1 MNAQHAIRIVLWLTS
16 GILLI
21 VATFV
26 AMGPAAGSHF
36 VLVGPIRTDG
46 GKVIS
51 AIERYRTTHGALPE
65 KLTDLVPGYLP
76 RLEKVRYQD
85 NKAYELPY
93 SLFNRTLSSNWV
105 YKTSHDKSSFALA
118 IEAKPVFV
126 YDSKA
131 ANWFFFDKRFE
142 NYEKPPAPAAKSTP

>member
-1 MNAQHAIRIVLWLTS
+1 MNAQHATKTGLWLAC
-16 GILLI
+16 GILLM

-26 AMGPAAGSHF
+26 AMGPVAGSQRP
-36 VLVGPIRTDG
+36 LVGPIRTDG

-51 AIERYRTTHGALPE
+51 AIERYRISHGALPE

-76 RLEKVRYQD
+76 RLEQVRYQY
-85 NKAYELPY
+85 NKAHELPY

-142 NYEKPPAPAAKSTP
+142 NYEKPRAPAAKSTP